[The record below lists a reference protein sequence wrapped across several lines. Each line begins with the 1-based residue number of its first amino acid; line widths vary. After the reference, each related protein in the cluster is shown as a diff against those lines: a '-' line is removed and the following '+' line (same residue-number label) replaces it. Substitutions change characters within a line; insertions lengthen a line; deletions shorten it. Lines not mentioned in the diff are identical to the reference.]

1 MSRILPTTAKKED
14 GNDIKQGEKNLFLN
28 KATNTDHTA
37 STALNGRK
45 TGEVSQK
52 GKKPSEKVTNA
63 ESKKLPTSS
72 HKNGERKRISGDN
85 KDSTILNNSRKG
97 EGRKLLGRIIVI
109 GSTQSSTSSHSKKG
123 EGKNVSRETNNTV
136 NNLSLSSSDY
146 KKEKRKRVLE
156 KVATTAH
163 KVFPASS
170 ESRKTFADKVTATDR
185 KDYLASS
192 DSKNGKTKSLSD
204 KATSATSNESRRSSS
219 SSDFKDIAT
228 SNDSINPSN
237 AIVER
242 QLTDTKEDSTENFLL
257 AFAPIIEGLS
267 SNQKW
272 RARVK
277 IAKIIHE
284 MESEQSSTILNIHF
298 GPFHIIS
305 IYLQIFDLLFSH
317 AQFMADKAGR
327 KDTREGERSKV
338 SSKLAETDYK
348 NVATPSKSSKVEEK
362 IKTRKSVPADSKKAE
377 EKVNLQKSDSI
388 VIKNGDE
395 NTKSEKSTTGDSQ
408 DAPIA
413 NVKSLSSV
421 HFQDISTSEESII
434 APVASFD
441 QVSTDEFLLSFAPV
455 IESLS
460 SSQRL
465 RALAQIS
472 EILREIE
479 IEEQ

>member
-14 GNDIKQGEKNLFLN
+14 GNDIKQGEKKN

-63 ESKKLPTSS
+63 EGKKLPTSS

-85 KDSTILNNSRKG
+85 KDSSIVNNSKKG

-123 EGKNVSRETNNTV
+123 EVKNVSRKTNNTI
-136 NNLSLSSSDY
+136 NNLSLLSSDY

-163 KVFPASS
+163 KRFPASS
-170 ESRKTFADKVTATDR
+170 ESKKTFADKATATDR

-192 DSKNGKTKSLSD
+192 GSKNGRTKSLSD
-204 KATSATSNESRRSSS
+204 KATSATSSESGRSS

-228 SNDSINPSN
+228 SNESINPSN
-237 AIVER
+237 ANVER

-257 AFAPIIEGLS
+257 TFAPIIEGLS

-284 MESEQSSTILNIHF
+284 MESEQ
-298 GPFHIIS
+298 
-305 IYLQIFDLLFSH
+305 
-317 AQFMADKAGR
+317 R
-327 KDTREGERSKV
+327 
-338 SSKLAETDYK
+338 
-348 NVATPSKSSKVEEK
+348 
-362 IKTRKSVPADSKKAE
+362 
-377 EKVNLQKSDSI
+377 
-388 VIKNGDE
+388 
-395 NTKSEKSTTGDSQ
+395 
-408 DAPIA
+408 
-413 NVKSLSSV
+413 
-421 HFQDISTSEESII
+421 
-434 APVASFD
+434 
-441 QVSTDEFLLSFAPV
+441 
-455 IESLS
+455 
-460 SSQRL
+460 
-465 RALAQIS
+465 
-472 EILREIE
+472 
-479 IEEQ
+479 